1 MINFVKSLKNGQIR
15 RNLEIYFLPRQIKK
29 KKIDKKC
36 EKW

>member
-1 MINFVKSLKNGQIR
+1 MLNILTNLKNGQIR
-15 RNLEIYFLPRQIKK
+15 RNLKKYFLPRQM